1 MFDNELYKDI
11 AKLQEEALVD
21 YERRSGRFW
30 EVLSEQAR
38 EHLFYEVVRRIV
50 KAEVQ
55 DQVSY
60 RQALEDIGVGR
71 DFYGRGIDCGYIS
84 LHQLIRSGIEREQMS
99 RINRFEVIDEEGRK
113 YTNHFNPKQR
123 IKFSLQDGDKTLKVF
138 IDES

>member
-71 DFYGRGIDCGYIS
+71 DFYGRGIDCGYIA

-99 RINRFEVIDEEGRK
+99 RINRFEVIDDKGRTYVK
-113 YTNHFNPKQR
+113 YLTKSEKA
-123 IKFSLQDGDKTLKVF
+123 KFCLQDNDKTLKVF